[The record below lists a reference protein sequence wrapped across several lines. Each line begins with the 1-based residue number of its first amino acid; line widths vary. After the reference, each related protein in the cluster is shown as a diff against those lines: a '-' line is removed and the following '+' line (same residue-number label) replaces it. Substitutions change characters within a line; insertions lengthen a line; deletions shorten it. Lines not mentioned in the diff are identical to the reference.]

1 MIFHR
6 FLYVYQRADTKM
18 GMGQYL
24 LIPFLGGWTSI
35 YQLFWCSPGV
45 QGFDTLPNGETGEAS
60 CSKIILLASGISHLA
75 GHSPKAVWIEDSDY
89 FIWPLYAFYL
99 YYMIHIYIYNI
110 YIQHIYTIYI
120 YNIYIYIQYIYTIY
134 IYIDYI
140 QLYTHI
146 LFCIDIYIYI
156 IITYGIY
163 TYVLKTRRF

>member
-1 MIFHR
+1 MAIE
-6 FLYVYQRADTKM
+6 
-18 GMGQYL
+18 QYL

-110 YIQHIYTIYI
+110 YIQ
-120 YNIYIYIQYIYTIY
+120 YIYIQYIYRLYTIIHTYFILYWYIY
-134 IYIDYI
+134 IYYSYI
-140 QLYTHI
+140 WYLYICTENAE
-146 LFCIDIYIYI
+146 
-156 IITYGIY
+156 
-163 TYVLKTRRF
+163 VLTASGWSWVLIVFDQSLMTLTSWI

>member
-24 LIPFLGGWTSI
+24 WIPFLGGWTSI

-110 YIQHIYTIYI
+110 YIYTI
-120 YNIYIYIQYIYTIY
+120 YIYTIY
-134 IYIDYI
+134 IYTIYI
-140 QLYTHI
+140 YTIYIYRLYTIIHTYFI
-146 LFCIDIYIYI
+146 LYWYIYIYI
-156 IITYGIY
+156 IVTYGIY